1 MISYLNHPETQE
13 TKAHTD
19 ILLNGEYIGYYVK
32 ANEVLTAFIE
42 IDREMYAGD
51 FKNTK
56 QLEITIKN
64 IINP

>member
-1 MISYLNHPETQE
+1 MISYLNHAETEE

-19 ILLNGEYIGYYVK
+19 ILLNGEYIGYYIK
-32 ANEVLTAFIE
+32 DNEVLTAFIE

>member
-1 MISYLNHPETQE
+1 MISYLNYTETEE

-19 ILLNGEYIGYYVK
+19 ILLNGEYIGYYIK
-32 ANEVLTAFIE
+32 DNEVLTAFIE